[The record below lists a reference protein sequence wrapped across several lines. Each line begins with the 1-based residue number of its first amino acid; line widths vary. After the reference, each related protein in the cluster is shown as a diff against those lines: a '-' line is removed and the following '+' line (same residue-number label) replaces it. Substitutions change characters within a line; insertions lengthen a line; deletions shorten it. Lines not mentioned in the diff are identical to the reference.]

1 MARLLLVLI
10 LFFTGG
16 KDTVRYSIQSSSK
29 VSLELNTNLTRVNC
43 HCLDDVNFAKDQ
55 LAEFDGNAGRVNF
68 KNTALKLDVKLINCR
83 NKNIT
88 NDLRE
93 TLSADR
99 YPHIELELVTV
110 NALHQMNDLPLNI
123 PKYFDAVT
131 HLTITGK
138 KLPQKI
144 KTTVIRTAP
153 DTFRMYATQDISL
166 DAYNIVPKSPVKFI
180 KIHDTATVTVDLLI
194 KLKEKS

>member
-1 MARLLLVLI
+1 MARLLLIFL

-16 KDTVRYSIQSSSK
+16 KDKVYYSIQASSR
-29 VSLELNTNLTRVNC
+29 VSLDLNTNLTRVSC
-43 HCLDDVNFAKDQ
+43 KCLDNMSFATDQ
-55 LAEFDGNAGRVNF
+55 TAEFAGNTGVLQF
-68 KNTALKLDVKLINCR
+68 HNTALKLDVKMINCR
-83 NKNIT
+83 NKNIN

-93 TLSADR
+93 TLSADK
-99 YPHIELELVTV
+99 YPHIELELVSV

-123 PKYFDAVT
+123 PKYFDAAT
-131 HLTITGK
+131 YLTIAGK

-144 KTTVIRTAP
+144 KTTVIRTDA
-153 DTFRMYATQDISL
+153 DTFRMYATQNISL

-194 KLKEKS
+194 KLKDKS